1 MTKAKTDKSAEGSR
15 SRSQIIVLFI
25 ALIVFIMLLFANF
38 AYLNTQANYDKQY
51 IGHAGEL
58 RVLSQRIAKN
68 ATEAAAGKAAAF
80 KLLSDARNDFAQRWG
95 YLKKGDP
102 ATGLP
107 PAPATVRP
115 EMRAVQLDWERLL
128 KNTDAILSSEQT
140 VLSLHQVAA
149 TLAETVPQLQ
159 IEYEKV
165 VEILLQRGAPAAQ
178 VAMAQRQSL
187 LAERILGAV
196 NTVLAGDENSQQ
208 AADAFGRDA
217 TRFGQVLNGMLQGNP
232 ALKISQVE
240 DRDARARLSEIS
252 ELFQFVSGSVD
263 EILET
268 SPELFKVRESASNIF
283 SLSQTLLDEASHLA
297 TRFENLA
304 GGRNTD
310 TIGGYVL
317 GLLALA
323 SIILIGLVM
332 VRETNRQLRETAE
345 KNERNQNAI
354 MRLLDEIEDL
364 ADGDLT
370 VTASVTEDFT
380 GTIADSINYSVDQ
393 LRDLVAT
400 INLTAGQVAAAV
412 QETQATAMHLAQASE
427 HQAQQIS
434 EASTAISDM
443 AESID
448 QVSANA
454 AESSAVA
461 ERSVEIAN
469 KGNEVVHNT
478 IHGMDNIREQIQDT
492 AKRIKR
498 LGESSQEIGDI
509 VSLIDDIADQ
519 TNILALNAAIQA
531 SMAGDAGRGFAVVA
545 DEVQRLAERSSA
557 ATRQIETLVRAIQT
571 DTNEAVISME
581 QTTTE
586 VVRGARLA
594 QDAGVAL
601 EEIEGVSKTLAALI
615 QSISNAAQQQTSSAG
630 QISLTMNVIQQITS
644 QTSSGSTATAE
655 SIGNLAK
662 MASQLRRSVSG
673 FTLPAASATGLKSVS
688 GVVMGDR
695 HDYVALE
702 WVKGEI
708 AETLKQAHQ
717 AIEAVLDDPQ
727 ASPGLDECLD
737 YIHQVHGSLQMV
749 EFYGAALLAEE
760 MEHLVEALQHERVS
774 HRDEALH
781 LLLQALGQL
790 PIYLDR
796 VQGARRDLP
805 LVVLPLINDLR
816 SARGES
822 LLSETSLFSPQL
834 PELPPLSA
842 RSTGAAG
849 AGRTAERAAQIAPDA
864 ANGLGRFAARA
875 G

>member
-1 MTKAKTDKSAEGSR
+1 MTTATTPKPQAGSR

-38 AYLNTQANYDKQY
+38 AYLNTQSTYDKQY

-80 KLLSDARNDFAQRWG
+80 KLLGDARNDFARRWG

-102 ATGLP
+102 ETGLP
-107 PAPATVRP
+107 AAPSAVRA
-115 EMRAVQLDWERLL
+115 EMRAVQTDWEALL
-128 KNTDAILSSEQT
+128 KNTDAILASEQT

-159 IEYEKV
+159 MESEKV
-165 VEILLQRGAPAAQ
+165 VDILLQRGAPASQ
-178 VAMAQRQSL
+178 VALAQRQSL

-196 NTVLAGDENSQQ
+196 NTVLAGDETAVQ
-208 AADAFGRDA
+208 AADTFGRDA
-217 TRFGQVLNGMLQGNP
+217 NRFGQVLNGMLNGNP
-232 ALKISQVE
+232 GLRITQVE
-240 DRDARARLSEIS
+240 DRDARARLAEIA
-252 ELFQFVSGSVD
+252 ELFEFVSGSVD

-268 SPELFKVRESASNIF
+268 SPQLFQVRASASNIF
-283 SLSQTLLDEASHLA
+283 NLSQTLLDEASHLA
-297 TRFENLA
+297 TGFESLA
-304 GGRNTD
+304 SGRSFD

-332 VRETNRQLRETAE
+332 VRETNRQLHETAE

-400 INLTAGQVAAAV
+400 INLTAGQVAGAV

-427 HQAQQIS
+427 HQAQQIA
-434 EASTAISDM
+434 EASTAINQM
-443 AESID
+443 AQSID

-557 ATRQIETLVRAIQT
+557 ATRQIETLVRAIQA

-630 QISLTMNVIQQITS
+630 QISLTMNVIQQITT

-673 FTLPAASATGLKSVS
+673 FTLPAA
-688 GVVMGDR
+688 
-695 HDYVALE
+695 
-702 WVKGEI
+702 
-708 AETLKQAHQ
+708 KQ
-717 AIEAVLDDPQ
+717 VDD
-727 ASPGLDECLD
+727 
-737 YIHQVHGSLQMV
+737 
-749 EFYGAALLAEE
+749 
-760 MEHLVEALQHERVS
+760 
-774 HRDEALH
+774 
-781 LLLQALGQL
+781 
-790 PIYLDR
+790 
-796 VQGARRDLP
+796 
-805 LVVLPLINDLR
+805 
-816 SARGES
+816 
-822 LLSETSLFSPQL
+822 
-834 PELPPLSA
+834 
-842 RSTGAAG
+842 
-849 AGRTAERAAQIAPDA
+849 
-864 ANGLGRFAARA
+864 
-875 G
+875 